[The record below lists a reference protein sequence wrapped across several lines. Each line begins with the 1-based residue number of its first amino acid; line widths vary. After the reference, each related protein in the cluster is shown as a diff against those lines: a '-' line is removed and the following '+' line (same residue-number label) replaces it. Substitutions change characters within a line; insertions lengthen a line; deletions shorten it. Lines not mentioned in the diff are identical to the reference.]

1 MSAAIEGFLLS
12 FGLILAIGAQNAFVL
27 RQGLKREYVLMVT
40 TICAVADAL
49 LIGAGVMGLGS
60 LIREAPGL
68 IQIVTIGGAIFLF
81 VYGLLA
87 LRRALSPSALQAA
100 ADRGLSYRAAIL
112 TVLAFTF
119 LNPHVYLDTVVMLGG
134 LSARYDLASRFAFW
148 GGGAL
153 ASAVFFYSL
162 GFGARWLSPIFARPS
177 AWRVFDVIV
186 GLIMWGIAASLL
198 ATLA

>member
-27 RQGLKREYVLMVT
+27 RQGLKRQYVFTVT
-40 TICAVADAL
+40 TICAMSDAM
-49 LIGAGVMGLGS
+49 LIGAGVFGLGS
-60 LIREAPGL
+60 LIREAPDL
-68 IQIVTIGGAIFLF
+68 IRFVTIGGAIFLL
-81 VYGLLA
+81 VYGALA
-87 LRRALSPSALQAA
+87 LRRALSPGALQAA
-100 ADRGLSYRAAIL
+100 EDRGLSYRAAIM

-134 LSARYDLASRFAFW
+134 LSARHDLAGRLAFW
-148 GGGAL
+148 GGGAV
-153 ASAVFFYSL
+153 ASATFFYCL
-162 GFGARWLSPIFARPS
+162 GYGARWLSPLFARPS

-198 ATLA
+198 ATLL